1 MPDWKDYIP
10 YFKDFF
16 NTLAGKLTAILAFA
30 LIVIIVLGWF
40 GAFIPPDFI
49 NLVYIVVIL
58 AMLIFAVQA
67 IAQVWAKHRSQAPK
81 HEPISISAPEP
92 AKPEPVTPPVDT
104 LTARERYLRAVMDD
118 SRALRLVG
126 LDPQAADPSRGGLTL
141 EALYVSLDTTTSIT
155 LDKKTGKR
163 LQTAAHEDAM
173 QADEF
178 NEVIVRMGR
187 EDTVKI
193 LSALEALSDNPD
205 KRMVLLGLPG
215 TGKST
220 FARYLALRMAQAEF
234 DRSKNITDLLPG
246 WQGGALLPLVI
257 SLGRMAETI
266 PTDCKKGRAELIE
279 TYVTDLMKADER
291 TRDFA
296 SHLLTA
302 LQQSGGLVLF
312 DGLDEVADLGLRP
325 LVVDSVE
332 DFAQKYGKNPAS
344 RFLLTCR
351 TYSYRHDSRWQL
363 TGWPTHELALLSEE
377 KIKQFVQAWHEEHAR
392 IEPARRA
399 DFERKRQALLLSLQP
414 DDRRR
419 LHEIAPF
426 PIILT
431 MMAVVHTHY
440 GELPD
445 TRAQVYEKCVDLLL
459 VRWEVER
466 PVSGRSSETQK
477 RTIVDAL
484 GIPRVAL
491 DRALWEI
498 AFKAHEGREDGGGQR
513 GPALVT
519 EDLLT
524 GILNA
529 HLNDLGKVKLFLDYC
544 QSSNG
549 LLMLQGTVS
558 VAGAPEGTPPRR
570 VYAFPHLTFEE
581 YLAARHLV
589 IRTNFGKTTREL
601 VVHSDRWREVVLLM
615 GEHLCFA
622 QGDQERM
629 DTLVGNLQ
637 AKKANK
643 DDDWRAAW
651 LAGDLLTLYQRAFPN
666 EESPHEE
673 GTTAGLLELV
683 RTCALEPLSRAA
695 AADTLD
701 ELGYTPPD
709 LYQFIEVRM
718 QNEEFSIAKYP
729 VTNAQ
734 YARFLKPE
742 NFENRDLWTGFPK
755 YAEPEKKYEKIG
767 DWGNEGWDWLQ
778 KALKDEAFQEKQD
791 IDVENGVVIP
801 RYWRDARFGVMR
813 PNAPVVGFSWYEAN
827 AYCKWLLAN
836 WNELDEGQ
844 QGLAKPAEIRL
855 PTEPEWVLSAGGE
868 ANNRFAFGEL
878 KDLKDLPRYANTRE
892 SGINRTTPVWMYP
905 KGISPAGVMDMSG
918 NVWEWQANYSSN
930 SQKYLTLRGGSWN
943 LNQDYARVSV
953 RNNYNPDFRY
963 YSIGFRV
970 CALPSKVFAS

>member
-1 MPDWKDYIP
+1 MPDWKDYLQ

-16 NTLAGKLTAILAFA
+16 DTLAGKLTAILAFA
-30 LIVIIVLGWF
+30 LLVIIALGWF
-40 GAFIPPDFI
+40 GASIPPDYKG
-49 NLVYIVVIL
+49 LVYIVVIL
-58 AMLIFAVQA
+58 AMLIFAGQA
-67 IAQVWAKHRSQAPK
+67 IAQVWEKHRSQAAKSQPVA
-81 HEPISISAPEP
+81 APTPLPTAP
-92 AKPEPVTPPVDT
+92 ATFAPPLDS
-104 LTARERYLRAVMDD
+104 LNARERYLRAVMDD

-141 EALYVSLDTTTSIT
+141 EALYVSLDTTTSVEV
-155 LDKKTGKR
+155 DEEKGSRRKAKQQESEEAR
-163 LQTAAHEDAM
+163 LLA
-173 QADEF
+173 F
-178 NEVIVRMGR
+178 GR
-187 EDTVKI
+187 EKTHP

-205 KRMVLLGLPG
+205 RRMVLLGLPG

-266 PTDCKKGRAELIE
+266 PADCKKGRAELIE
-279 TYVTDLMKADER
+279 NYVTGLLKADER

-312 DGLDEVADLGLRP
+312 DGLDEVADLKLRP
-325 LVVDSVE
+325 LVVQSVE

-363 TGWPTHELALLSEE
+363 TGWPTHELALLDEE
-377 KIKQFVQAWHEEHAR
+377 KIKRFVQAWHEEHAR

-399 DFERKRQALLLSLQP
+399 DFERKREALLLSLQP

-466 PVSGRSSETQK
+466 PVSGRGSENQK
-477 RTIVDAL
+477 RTIIDAL
-484 GIPRVAL
+484 GIPRVML

-498 AFKAHEGREDGGGQR
+498 AFKAHEGREDGDGQR

-529 HLNDLGKVKLFLDYC
+529 HLNDLDKVKLFLDYC

-601 VVHSDRWREVVLLM
+601 VMHSDRWREVGLLM

-629 DTLVGNLQ
+629 DTLVGSLQ
-637 AKKANK
+637 AKTANK
-643 DDDWRAAW
+643 DGDWRAAW

-666 EESPHEE
+666 EKSPHEE
-673 GTTAGLLELV
+673 GTKAGLLELV
-683 RTCALEPLSRAA
+683 HTCALEPLSRAA
-695 AADTLD
+695 AADALD
-701 ELGYTPPD
+701 ELGYLPPD
-709 LYQFIEVRM
+709 LYAFVPVAQDNILRYF
-718 QNEEFSIAKYP
+718 AKYP

-734 YARFLKPE
+734 YARFLNVE
-742 NFENRDLWTGFPK
+742 NFSSKSLWTGFPK
-755 YAEPEKKYEKIG
+755 YAEPEKNYKKIG

-778 KALKDEAFQEKQD
+778 KALKDEDFQERYD

-801 RYWRDARFGVMR
+801 RYWQNGRFGAMR
-813 PNAPVVGFSWYEAN
+813 SNAPVVGISWHEAN
-827 AYCKWLLAN
+827 AYCKWLLQN
-836 WNELDEGQ
+836 WDELDEGR
-844 QGLAKPAEIRL
+844 QGLAKPAGIRL
-855 PTEPEWVLSAGGE
+855 PTEPEWVLAAGGE

-878 KDLKDLPRYANTRE
+878 KDLEDLPRYANTRE

-905 KGISPAGVMDMSG
+905 KGISPNKVMDMSG
-918 NVWEWQANYSSN
+918 NVFEWQANYYDEN
-930 SQKYLTLRGGSWN
+930 QYPAWRGGCWDLN
-943 LNQDYARVSV
+943 LDYARVSF
-953 RNNYNPDFRY
+953 RFRY
-963 YSIGFRV
+963 VPVNRYYGLGFRV
-970 CALPSKVFAS
+970 VLAPHP